1 MERYRLQ
8 QSEQRSGGPT
18 ELYSQLRTVTGD
30 DLPARLRSEFVCK
43 SCNCTAA
50 KQKERF
56 ENSRKELVEKL
67 HGVPASSV
75 LPCMTQRAEGTVK
88 TPPRRPRPS
97 HSDKRPDT
105 VLPPQ
110 HG

>member
-1 MERYRLQ
+1 MIC
-8 QSEQRSGGPT
+8 
-18 ELYSQLRTVTGD
+18 
-30 DLPARLRSEFVCK
+30 LPDCVLNLCASPV
-43 SCNCTAA
+43 TAA

-56 ENSRKELVEKL
+56 ENSGKELVEKL

-97 HSDKRPDT
+97 HSDIKAN
-105 VLPPQ
+105 
-110 HG
+110 